1 MSGLRLDELTKRY
14 GEITAVDRLT
24 LEIGEGQLLALVGP
38 SGCGKT
44 TVLRMVAG
52 LIEPDGGRVNLGGA
66 DITDTPVHK
75 RNLGLVFQ
83 SYALFPHMSV
93 NDNVAF
99 GLQRRGVRGATL
111 DAQVSRALA
120 MVRLDGLGLRKPRE
134 LSGGQQQRV
143 ALARAIAI
151 SPQVLLLDEPLSNLD
166 ATLREEMRAEI
177 RRLQQEL
184 RITAL
189 FVTHDQAEALTM
201 ADRIAVLNGGR
212 LEQIGSPEDVYRR
225 PANAFVA
232 SFVGR
237 ANFITETLAVRP
249 EDLSVVA
256 AAPDDAQSRPVRVLV
271 AAFAG
276 AAIHY
281 TVALD
286 EGRELRAHVP
296 PDGRVFRPGEAAHVA
311 WAKEDAVEL
320 PSSGA
325 RGS

>member
-1 MSGLRLDELTKRY
+1 MSGLRLDALTKRY

-52 LIEPDGGRVNLGGA
+52 LIEPDGGRVHLGGA
-66 DITDTPVHK
+66 DITDTAVHK

-93 NDNVAF
+93 TDNVAF
-99 GLQRRGVRGATL
+99 GLQRRGVRGAAL
-111 DAQVSRALA
+111 AMQVARALA
-120 MVRLDGLGLRKPRE
+120 MVRLDGLGGRKPTE

-201 ADRIAVLNGGR
+201 ADRIAVLNAGR
-212 LEQIGSPEDVYRR
+212 LEQIGTPEDVYRR
-225 PANAFVA
+225 PVNAFVA
-232 SFVGR
+232 RFVGR

-249 EDLSVVA
+249 EDLRVVA
-256 AAPDDAQSRPVRVLV
+256 SPTSDAQCRPVKVLV

-276 AAIHY
+276 SAIHY
-281 TVALD
+281 TLALGD
-286 EGRELRAHVP
+286 GRELRAHMP
-296 PDGRVFRPGEAAHVA
+296 RDGGLFRPGDAVHVA
-311 WAKEDAVEL
+311 WATADAVEL
-320 PSSGA
+320 RGPGA
-325 RGS
+325 SAT